1 MKIVITE
8 SQLELLKEYF
18 SPMENIKAYMDYHLG
33 FDKQKPYGANDFS
46 KYKSIKL
53 FQKFVDLAYKYTKKI
68 ADFDGVEKLHIDNL
82 EVKPW
87 GENINRPESGPA
99 RLDWKV
105 ILHPIIDK
113 NNPPKSQEEFEKQ
126 YDNFK
131 EQFEMVSRGMGMDEI
146 QPVQDKKTKRAKID
160 YVFNNVRIKDWVNNE
175 PELREDEI
183 KERCWKG
190 YTQKGMKTMF
200 GKRYPNCVKKKTN
213 EDITEYFDPIHF
225 LKKKL
230 RDEPKYLKDPSW
242 IPYESE
248 FQKLVDFVF
257 KKTKKTNNLEHLDG
271 FKVTKATPQSSQWV
285 VLLSPVVEDWFNWAK
300 NKQFQSS
307 LSSFE
312 SDFREFFRMAGIDS
326 PHSKDFP
333 RDIQFVFT
341 RAEL

>member
-8 SQLELLKEYF
+8 AQLEIIKEYF

-33 FDKQKPYGANDFS
+33 FDKQRPYGANDFS

-68 ADFDGVEKLHIDNL
+68 ADFDGVEKLHVDNL
-82 EVKPW
+82 EVRPW

-160 YVFNNVRIKDWVNNE
+160 YVFNNVRIRDWVNNE
-175 PELREDEI
+175 PELREDE
-183 KERCWKG
+183 
-190 YTQKGMKTMF
+190 MK
-200 GKRYPNCVKKKTN
+200 
-213 EDITEYFDPIHF
+213 EYFDPIYF
-225 LKKKL
+225 LKNKL
-230 RDEPKYLKDPSW
+230 KDEPRHVKDLQW
-242 IPYESE
+242 EPYEEE
-248 FQKLVDFVF
+248 FQKIVNFAF
-257 KKTKKTNNLEHLDG
+257 RKTKKLNPVEHLNG
-271 FKVTKATPQSSQWV
+271 YKVNKVTPQSDKWIV
-285 VLLSPVVEDWFNWAK
+285 VMTPVVDDWFNWVK
-300 NKQFQSS
+300 NESFQEDLEKFHQQFK
-307 LSSFE
+307 
-312 SDFREFFRMAGIDS
+312 DFIRMGGIDS
-326 PHSKDFP
+326 PHEHGSFP
-333 RDIQFVFT
+333 RDIQFILS
-341 RAEL
+341 RAK